1 MRKMWWRAALSFVK
15 KNWLW
20 FVVGGSALIVLL
32 ILLIVLL
39 LLFKRRNATL
49 IALQSCLTGVKISK
63 DTTSLVVPSNQ
74 CNDISL
80 QTMDLSVFKKL
91 RSVEVE
97 SRSFE
102 NIVNLKVEGLP
113 LLEKIVVKDNCF
125 SKQLG
130 SLSVKGCSALSAI
143 SIGVGSFVSF
153 SQLAIESSPVLSQL
167 VLSGSNF
174 NNADRVS
181 LVGLNGL
188 TTVEVGADSFLL
200 KEGSFALTDCSSL
213 TSLKIGAHSF
223 AKFSSLTIEN
233 DDSLSSVEIG
243 SLQDSASFTTA
254 PLLLQGDCASVVEWI
269 DLPSLSTVVIGKES
283 FRDTDTVVVESVSS
297 SPE

>member
-1 MRKMWWRAALSFVK
+1 MWWRAALSFIK

-91 RSVEVE
+91 RSLEVE

-130 SLSVKGCSALSAI
+130 SLSVKSCDALSAI

-153 SQLAIESSPVLSQL
+153 SKLAIESSPVLSQL

-200 KEGSFALTDCSSL
+200 KEGSF
-213 TSLKIGAHSF
+213 SLKIGAHSF

-233 DDSLSSVEIG
+233 DDSLCSVEIG

-254 PLLLQGDCASVVEWI
+254 PLLLKGDCASIVEWI

-283 FRDTDTVVVESVSS
+283 FRDADTVVVESTSS

>member
-1 MRKMWWRAALSFVK
+1 MWWRAALSFIK

-39 LLFKRRNATL
+39 LLFKKRNATL

-63 DTTSLVVPSNQ
+63 DTTNLVVPSNQ

-91 RSVEVE
+91 RSLEVE

-102 NIVNLKVEGLP
+102 NIVNLKLEGLP

-130 SLSVKGCSALSAI
+130 SLSVKSCDALSAI

-188 TTVEVGADSFLL
+188 KTVEVGADSFLL

-223 AKFSSLTIEN
+223 SKFSSLTIEN

-254 PLLLQGDCASVVEWI
+254 PLLLQGDCASIVEWI

-283 FRDTDTVVVESVSS
+283 FRDTDTVVVESASS

>member
-1 MRKMWWRAALSFVK
+1 MWWRAALSFVK

-91 RSVEVE
+91 RSLEVE

-102 NIVNLKVEGLP
+102 NIVNLKLEGLP

-130 SLSVKGCSALSAI
+130 SLSVKSCDSLSAI

-200 KEGSFALTDCSSL
+200 KEGSFALTDC
-213 TSLKIGAHSF
+213 SLKIGAHSF